1 MHRPYSASE
10 AHRLLVESRPVE
22 DGVAMV
28 KLQGEADLHTAPIL
42 RDALNDAI
50 ESKPET
56 LIVDLTGVT
65 FIDSMMLGV
74 LLSATRRARP
84 NGTELRI
91 VVDDPHVRRIFELT
105 LLDHVMKLYPSVEI
119 ALESAQANEPQAT
132 EVTAVRRVAATATN
146 FGRGWPLPDP
156 IATLRAHDG
165 HDLPHRS
172 RSGLRGAGV
181 IALVLGGLGSR
192 LDLPVDRIDELAL
205 AAATLAPSVQADALQ
220 LEADVLDDRLVVRIG
235 PLEDGTDGRCGAAPR
250 RRRPRRRRRRS
261 PQGRPRMARARA
273 HPQ

>member
-22 DGVAMV
+22 DGSRWSSSRAR
-28 KLQGEADLHTAPIL
+28 PISIPL
-42 RDALNDAI
+42 RFSRRSERCNREQA
-50 ESKPET
+50 ET

-119 ALESAQANEPQAT
+119 ALESAGERT
-132 EVTAVRRVAATATN
+132 
-146 FGRGWPLPDP
+146 
-156 IATLRAHDG
+156 
-165 HDLPHRS
+165 
-172 RSGLRGAGV
+172 SG
-181 IALVLGGLGSR
+181 
-192 LDLPVDRIDELAL
+192 D
-205 AAATLAPSVQADALQ
+205 
-220 LEADVLDDRLVVRIG
+220 
-235 PLEDGTDGRCGAAPR
+235 
-250 RRRPRRRRRRS
+250 
-261 PQGRPRMARARA
+261 
-273 HPQ
+273 